1 MAKTPLQFRIEPVF
15 VRRIKEIAKQDG
27 RSVSQW
33 IRLQMQKLLTSGE
46 YQETETAL
54 RKVVKSS

>member
-1 MAKTPLQFRIEPVF
+1 MAKTPLQFRIETVF
-15 VRRIKEIAKQDG
+15 ARRIKEIARQDG

-46 YQETETAL
+46 YQETIGKED
-54 RKVVKSS
+54 

>member
-15 VRRIKEIAKQDG
+15 ARRIKEIAKQDG

-46 YQETETAL
+46 YQETIKKED
-54 RKVVKSS
+54 